1 MNAIIITYASQT
13 ITKKRNHLQQFI
25 TKSRIIVK
33 PQKVCR
39 EKDPLGLNQR
49 HLGSQANSHWT
60 TLAFK
65 WFCLFLYPSRLF
77 SSFSPSFLVPLSF
90 LLGFPFLFLFLTF
103 ALPFRSSFLFPSNF
117 PFFFLFPS
125 FSFSGPPS
133 LVFRFPLSSFSSSS
147 FSHQFFYF
155 FYFSLSFFLLFSSL
169 QFPLPLFP
177 FVRFHFAIT
186 SLSYSFSLFSSLPFP
201 ILFYKMPTLNVQG
214 F

>member
-147 FSHQFFYF
+147 FSHQFFIF
-155 FYFSLSFFLLFSSL
+155 FISHFPFSSSSPPFNSL
-169 QFPLPLFP
+169 YLSSPLF
-177 FVRFHFAIT
+177 ASI
-186 SLSYSFSLFSSLPFP
+186 LP
-201 ILFYKMPTLNVQG
+201 
-214 F
+214 

>member
-103 ALPFRSSFLFPSNF
+103 ALPFRSSFLFPSLPLSFSLLFPSNF

-147 FSHQFFYF
+147 FSHQFFF
-155 FYFSLSFFLLFSSL
+155 FFISHFPFSSSSPPFNSL
-169 QFPLPLFP
+169 YLSSPLF
-177 FVRFHFAIT
+177 ASI
-186 SLSYSFSLFSSLPFP
+186 LP
-201 ILFYKMPTLNVQG
+201 
-214 F
+214 